1 MILETERLILRTVRL
16 HDAGDIYEF
25 SKNPNVGPNAGWKP
39 HKSKRDSLKVMHSLF
54 LDNMDIF
61 GIVPREVGKLIG
73 TIGLAEDT
81 RRRVEGVKM
90 LGYAIGE
97 PYWGRGYVT
106 EAAMEVLKYGF
117 EERGLCVVS
126 AYCYPG
132 NARSRRVLEKCGLT
146 YEGRMR
152 SAERLVNGDI
162 TDDLCFSITKQEYVL
177 QHGG

>member
-39 HKSKRDSLKVMHSLF
+39 HKNKRDSLKVMHSLF

-61 GIVPREVGKLIG
+61 GVVPKDVGKLIG
-73 TIGLAEDT
+73 TIGFAEDA
-81 RRRVEGVKM
+81 RRRVDGVKM

-106 EAAMEVLKYGF
+106 EAALAVLQYGF
-117 EERGLCVVS
+117 ETQGLALIS

-132 NARSRRVLEKCGLT
+132 NVRSRRVLEKCGFT
-146 YEGRMR
+146 CEGRMR
-152 SAERLVNGDI
+152 CAERLVDGEI
-162 TDDLCFSITKQEYVL
+162 TDDLCFSMTKQEFL
-177 QHGG
+177 SKSGD